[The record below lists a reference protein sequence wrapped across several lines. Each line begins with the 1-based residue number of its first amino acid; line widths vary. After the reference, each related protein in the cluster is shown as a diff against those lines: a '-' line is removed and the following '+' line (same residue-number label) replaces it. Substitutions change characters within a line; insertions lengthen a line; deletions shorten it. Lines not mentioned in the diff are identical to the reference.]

1 MKYLLLNSLK
11 CGGAEK
17 VAQTLASSGL
27 FDRVII
33 LEKDCDYEVSIPL
46 YILSKHS
53 YRTSS
58 VFKTLFI
65 PLYALRLSHLLKKD
79 DVVVSFAE
87 RANFVNI
94 VASYISS
101 HKTIITIHTNLG
113 QAFKAGLK
121 RFYLFL
127 IKLLYPKAKAIVSVS
142 NGIQSNLNRLVDY
155 KGINRVIYNPLD
167 IEKITLAYNE
177 VLAPSWS
184 FLADYPVLITT
195 GRLAEEKDQEGL
207 LRVFKCV
214 VEKNPRTKLVVI
226 GTGELEGSLHRT
238 AQDLGLRISV
248 KGDELDESANVFF
261 LGYQSNPYMFYKLA
275 DTFILSS
282 FLEGL
287 SMVIIEAMA
296 CGLPVISS
304 DCDFGPREL
313 LSPGTSLAENII
325 YPFFSDNGLLLPV
338 LKKDESFDSVWVDSI
353 ISMLSDRKRLAAFKE
368 AGRKRAEYFSLREIV
383 GEWRDLF
390 EEIK

>member
-27 FDRVII
+27 FDGVII

-46 YILSKHS
+46 YTLSKHS

-79 DVVVSFAE
+79 DVVVSFVE

-94 VASYISS
+94 VASYISKHYTVATVHIS
-101 HKTIITIHTNLG
+101 LSM
-113 QAFKAGLK
+113 AFKSGLK
-121 RFYLFL
+121 KFYLIL
-127 IKLLYPKAKAIVSVS
+127 IRLLYPKAKAIVSVS
-142 NGIQSNLNRLVDY
+142 LGVQSNLNRLIDY
-155 KGINRVIYNPLD
+155 KGINRVIYNPLN

-195 GRLAEEKDQEGL
+195 GRLSTMKGQEGL
-207 LRVFKCV
+207 LRVFKRV
-214 VEKNPRTKLVVI
+214 LEKNPRTKLVVI

-238 AQDLGLRISV
+238 AQDLGLKISTKEDDV
-248 KGDELDESANVFF
+248 DESANAFF
-261 LGYQSNPYMFYKLA
+261 LGYQPNPYMFYKLA
-275 DTFILSS
+275 DLFILSS
-282 FLEGL
+282 LFEGF
-287 SMVIIEAMA
+287 SIVIAEAMA

-338 LKKDESFDSVWVDSI
+338 LKKDESLDSVWVDSI
-353 ISMLSDRKRLAAFKE
+353 VSMLSDRERLGAFKE
-368 AGRKRAEYFSLREIV
+368 AGKKRAEDFSLREIIE
-383 GEWRDLF
+383 EWTCLF
-390 EEIK
+390 QDIS